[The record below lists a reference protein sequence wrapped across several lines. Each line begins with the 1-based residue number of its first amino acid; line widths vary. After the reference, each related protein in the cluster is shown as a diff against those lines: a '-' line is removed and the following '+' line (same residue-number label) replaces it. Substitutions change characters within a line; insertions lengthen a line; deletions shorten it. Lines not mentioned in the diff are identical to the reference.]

1 MHTISPHAWIA
12 RPPQPVSAVLLAQEP
27 LAGSDRA
34 ARTLTMIIVV
44 MLVVLV
50 LRTVGRALAPIVELA
65 RTFVAASLAAALTL
79 AALVLVVVIAV
90 SYV

>member
-1 MHTISPHAWIA
+1 
-12 RPPQPVSAVLLAQEP
+12 
-27 LAGSDRA
+27 
-34 ARTLTMIIVV
+34 MIIVV